1 MRYRVIIEQ
10 DEDAM
15 FIATCPVLPGYLSQ
29 ENTREEALE
38 NIKGAIEGYLESLIL
53 HGEAIPPPIQE
64 EVVEV
69 LL

>member
-15 FIATCPVLPGYLSQ
+15 FIATCPVLPGCLSQ
-29 ENTREEALE
+29 GNTREEALE
-38 NIKGAIEGYLESLIL
+38 NIKGAIEAYLESLIL